1 MTRLVRLLLAG
12 LFLSVPAAAQLRSV
26 GVTPITGGVVTTV
39 NSVSGAVTLA
49 AGTNITITPSGSTFT
64 FAASGGATP
73 TCDANQVVAGPAS
86 GAAAEAACR
95 SLVSLDLGSFTLQP
109 SFKNLTVQ
117 PLLDTISSVY
127 RRCCSGQVSNIME
140 FQDEAN
146 GLLSAIAPTGN
157 FIGNVDGTADA
168 ATALAAD
175 PADCSTGQKAS
186 GANAS
191 GTAQGCT
198 DKVGLAYGGSN
209 ADLSATGGT
218 SQVLQQTSSGAAVT
232 VGQLA
237 ASNLSNG
244 TSGTG
249 AVALVTDPALVRPAI
264 SGTPASAGALG
275 YDSTTG
281 ATTQHSGL
289 TGTVASFPR
298 VLAAG
303 TPVQSFINDTAA
315 DQDYTALMTLPAGTL
330 IAGKQLRVTLSY
342 QAVTGVST
350 VTTITYLK
358 LGSTKVLIAGAQ
370 NIADSLSKQ
379 MIQQFI
385 VAGSAAA
392 GASVNTYSSAGPN
405 WGGATNW
412 NTAQPIALATNG
424 TLAITAGITY
434 SATGSTETH
443 TLMSFIVEELN

>member
-175 PADCSTGQKAS
+175 PADCSLPNVALGIVAS
-186 GANAS
+186 GAATCGQPSNVTGNAATVTTNANLTGPITSTGNATAVAAQTGTGSVFAMQDSPAFTTPGIGVAS
-191 GTAQGCT
+191 GTSVALTAANSFPTVANVATEGAGVT
-198 DKVGLAYGGSN
+198 SIRKIYSNIGLTAGLGTTTIYTTPA
-209 ADLSATGGT
+209 ADGWYQFTVSFYLS
-218 SQVLQQTSSGAAVT
+218 T
-232 VGQLA
+232 VA
-237 ASNLSNG
+237 
-244 TSGTG
+244 TSGTM
-249 AVALVTDPALVRPAI
+249 
-264 SGTPASAGALG
+264 
-275 YDSTTG
+275 STTIVYTAAEDSSTQTITTTSG
-281 ATTQHSGL
+281 QLTTMKTFTPTVLNMNPVRLKASTVISVATTFN
-289 TGTVASFPR
+289 TVVGS
-298 VLAAG
+298 
-303 TPVQSFINDTAA
+303 PVYNM
-315 DQDYTALMTLPAGTL
+315 YGY
-330 IAGKQLRVTLSY
+330 VTY
-342 QAVTGVST
+342 V
-350 VTTITYLK
+350 
-358 LGSTKVLIAGAQ
+358 
-370 NIADSLSKQ
+370 
-379 MIQQFI
+379 
-385 VAGSAAA
+385 
-392 GASVNTYSSAGPN
+392 GP
-405 WGGATNW
+405 
-412 NTAQPIALATNG
+412 
-424 TLAITAGITY
+424 
-434 SATGSTETH
+434 
-443 TLMSFIVEELN
+443 